1 MIKIHTIYHTSVG
14 ITIYGTQKK
23 ANKIIL
29 IKNSFQQLPLSQ
41 IQNTTIPKYVIENLS
56 NKELNDLNNANV
68 KIGTLIYTSNEDIDL
83 SIMKGKIQT
92 SKKVSSIPSVKQI
105 QKKSLYDIAPKQ
117 WDEIIIT
124 KESKI
129 LTRHRTPKNI
139 SNTTDYCSMFENQSF
154 LRKEISIEVPY
165 ILWDKISSLRCLTL
179 LDTPLTKELIDVLIQ
194 RKIHP
199 SLIVIKSPIE
209 YANWQNLPVD
219 VLYIENN
226 VIPSSFILP
235 KNLRSLWASN
245 TDLRQ
250 IQEIELESLLNI
262 ENAQI
267 PNEFKVHFKRPGR
280 LIIDGN
286 NLKKIAEISNL
297 SSLTIRGGKV
307 DDNDLKILKKVK
319 NIHLIFEGVDMQDIR
334 STFFSRP
341 NVKSIA
347 ITDVTKPQIIRTKM
361 PANIDYLTS
370 SVLRDQGNIPNN
382 IIPIWKI
389 LCDRKKRSL

>member
-68 KIGTLIYTSNEDIDL
+68 KIGTLIYTSNEEVDL

-105 QKKSLYDIAPKQ
+105 QKKSLYDTPPKQ

-129 LTRHRTPKNI
+129 LTRHHIPKNI
-139 SNTTDYCSMFENQSF
+139 SNTTNYCSMFENQSF
-154 LRKEISIEVPY
+154 LRKEISIEVPS

-179 LDTPLTKELIDVLIQ
+179 LDTPLTKELIDVLTQ

-199 SLIVIKSPIE
+199 SLIEIKGPIE
-209 YANWQNLPVD
+209 FANWQNLPVD

-250 IQEIELESLLNI
+250 IQEIELETLLNI
-262 ENAQI
+262 ENAKI
-267 PNEFKVHFKRPGR
+267 PNGFKINFKAPGR
-280 LIIDGN
+280 LIIDGD
-286 NLKKIAEISNL
+286 NLKKIASVSNL
-297 SSLTIRGGKV
+297 SVLIVRGGKV
-307 DDNDLKILKKVK
+307 DDNDLKILKNGK
-319 NIHLIFEGVDMQDIR
+319 NIHIIFEGVNMQDIR
-334 STFFSRP
+334 STYFLKP
-341 NVKSIA
+341 NVKSIT
-347 ITDVTKPQIIRTKM
+347 ITDLTKPQIIRTKM

-370 SVLRDQGNIPNN
+370 SVLRYPGIFTEN